1 MTEPKWKKFE
11 KAIHQLHFEFGKD
24 TVTLDVNLMGHDSKT
39 LRQVDVVIR
48 GVVNQYRILVI
59 VECKDEARP
68 VDLGTIEGFVSKIK
82 DVRANKGVMVS
93 TSGFTSAA
101 IELARAHCID
111 TRTYVDTENIEWKTE
126 MSIPFL
132 LTYSKIERIGIQ
144 FSSVPFRPMCIPT
157 NILPPLIETASLD
170 GAPTG
175 PVMVLLGKK
184 WNHDPSLHTPGDR
197 TFVLAED
204 VLLQSPA
211 AGWTHAKVTINLQVR
226 EHHYLG
232 PLPVSMVGFRDEQDG
247 SLITRKLTTGAIEP
261 AKIMS
266 GELPDWKEIVLDKDT
281 QVECYL
287 RVGAAECL
295 PETIEEFQSARAAK
309 KNG

>member
-1 MTEPKWKKFE
+1 
-11 KAIHQLHFEFGKD
+11 
-24 TVTLDVNLMGHDSKT
+24 LMGHDSKT

-132 LTYSKIERIGIQ
+132 LTYSNLSGQGKSGHAWSLQNRPYGMARDVVLFILLSPDQ
-144 FSSVPFRPMCIPT
+144 ASLFWFSSFAVR
-157 NILPPLIETASLD
+157 ILGCDRGGED
-170 GAPTG
+170 
-175 PVMVLLGKK
+175 
-184 WNHDPSLHTPGDR
+184 DP
-197 TFVLAED
+197 AW
-204 VLLQSPA
+204 Q
-211 AGWTHAKVTINLQVR
+211 
-226 EHHYLG
+226 
-232 PLPVSMVGFRDEQDG
+232 
-247 SLITRKLTTGAIEP
+247 
-261 AKIMS
+261 
-266 GELPDWKEIVLDKDT
+266 
-281 QVECYL
+281 
-287 RVGAAECL
+287 
-295 PETIEEFQSARAAK
+295 
-309 KNG
+309 